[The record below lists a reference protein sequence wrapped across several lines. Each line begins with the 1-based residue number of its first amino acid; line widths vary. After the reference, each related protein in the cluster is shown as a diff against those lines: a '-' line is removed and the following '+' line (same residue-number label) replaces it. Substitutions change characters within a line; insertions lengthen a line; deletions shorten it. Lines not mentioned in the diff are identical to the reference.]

1 MHYMYR
7 TADRGAPFR
16 IRTLQPILSNRPL
29 RRGRIQRIKARL
41 RHRVWKITLVDT
53 PFNLHSLSV
62 GTLESHELVQFAAL
76 TGSQT
81 DNALLQVQV
90 RHLLDTWGSTL
101 GSRFSTNKISMWYF
115 RQVVSPDGP
124 LSTTKAE
131 LRRTIRYAMAMDLCY
146 LTPHG
151 HDRWRSSMRALI
163 LREAPQWKQGVIWH
177 RFDPTLLPFPTR
189 N

>member
-29 RRGRIQRIKARL
+29 RRGRIQRNKARL
-41 RHRVWKITLVDT
+41 RHRVWEITLVDT
-53 PFNLHSLSV
+53 LFCLLDSLNV
-62 GTLESHELVQFAAL
+62 GALGSHELVQLAAP
-76 TGSQT
+76 TGSLT

-90 RHLLDTWGSTL
+90 RHLLDRWGSTL

-151 HDRWRSSMRALI
+151 HDRWRSFTRALI
-163 LREAPQWKQGVIWH
+163 LREAPQ
-177 RFDPTLLPFPTR
+177 
-189 N
+189 

>member
-53 PFNLHSLSV
+53 LFCLLDSLNI
-62 GTLESHELVQFAAL
+62 GAPGSHELVQFAAL
-76 TGSQT
+76 MGSPT
-81 DNALLQVQV
+81 DNALLQVQI

-101 GSRFSTNKISMWYF
+101 GSRFATNKISLWYF

-124 LSTTKAE
+124 LCMTKAE
-131 LRRTIRYAMAMDLCY
+131 LRRTICYAMAMDLC
-146 LTPHG
+146 
-151 HDRWRSSMRALI
+151 
-163 LREAPQWKQGVIWH
+163 
-177 RFDPTLLPFPTR
+177 
-189 N
+189 